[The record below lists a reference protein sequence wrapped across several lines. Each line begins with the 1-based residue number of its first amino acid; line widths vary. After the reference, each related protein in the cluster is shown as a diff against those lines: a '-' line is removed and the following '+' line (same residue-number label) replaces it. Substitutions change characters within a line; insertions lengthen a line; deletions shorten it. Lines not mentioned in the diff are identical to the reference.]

1 MLAEGAEDIQSVFVD
16 DEQDLGHSFCDSF
29 FKLSHYFENIVLP
42 KYLIHSD
49 YDLPINDK
57 NVSLVGCMQTIYV
70 LLVDPQRFQRKN
82 EDIEQNVIHS
92 LGVLDT

>member
-1 MLAEGAEDIQSVFVD
+1 MPQSVARNWNTNWACT
-16 DEQDLGHSFCDSF
+16 S
-29 FKLSHYFENIVLP
+29 SHYFENIVLP

-57 NVSLVGCMQTIYV
+57 NVSLVGCMQTVYV
-70 LLVDPQRFQRKN
+70 LLVDPKRFERKN
-82 EDIEQNVIHS
+82 DDIEQNVIHS